1 MDKNTSRFVT
11 VSLTEA
17 EWHALRAVAPDPCAW
32 MKSQI
37 HRLLDE
43 AGVAPAPARDEQ
55 ESSEWGVLTSPG
67 L

>member
-37 HRLLDE
+37 QRLLDE
-43 AGVAPAPARDEQ
+43 AGVAPVRDEQ
-55 ESSEWGVLTSPG
+55 EPSEWGVLTSST